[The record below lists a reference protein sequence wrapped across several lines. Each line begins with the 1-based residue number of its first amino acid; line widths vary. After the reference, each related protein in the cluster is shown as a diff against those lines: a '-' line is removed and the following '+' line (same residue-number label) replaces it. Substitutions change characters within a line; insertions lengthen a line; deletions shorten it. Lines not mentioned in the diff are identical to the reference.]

1 MDIISVALKRHSTK
15 AFDASKKLTA
25 EEAELYGGAKALI
38 ASGLYVEDKPAAG
51 KKADK
56 DGE

>member
-1 MDIISVALKRHSTK
+1 MKLKYVGGGFLPGVPARDLS
-15 AFDASKKLTA
+15 A
-25 EEAELYGGAKALI
+25 EEVELHGGAKALI
-38 ASGLYVEDKPAAG
+38 ASGLYVEEKSPAAG